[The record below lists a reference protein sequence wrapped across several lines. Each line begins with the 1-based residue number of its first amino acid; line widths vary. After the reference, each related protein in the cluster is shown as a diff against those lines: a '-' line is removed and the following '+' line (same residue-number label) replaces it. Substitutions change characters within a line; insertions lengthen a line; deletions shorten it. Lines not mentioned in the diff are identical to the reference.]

1 MEPGSH
7 WWEGSAIT
15 TAPSLLSRLLLLVM
29 FSIQLWTPF
38 QSCWL
43 LPIILREFIVILLLV
58 SGQKWR
64 EFKIRARRNS
74 WAVEHRNQFPVPP
87 AESDEEDEDTS
98 WVDHTTYNM
107 KGVRCGM
114 MRKFVSFGCCCQC
127 YIISTWCAVEICAK
141 GAIFVTLKNIIRSWF
156 QSEEEHRLCQRKVTV
171 NSRTTPTPWRE
182 CLGARSKWTQMLC
195 NFAYEQS
202 GSSDWSLFTW
212 VERDTESELSIRLE
226 LIHLG
231 GEGHWEWIVHQ
242 TGAYL
247 PGWRGT
253 LRLSAHDPWKRGYL
267 K

>member
-1 MEPGSH
+1 M
-7 WWEGSAIT
+7 
-15 TAPSLLSRLLLLVM
+15 
-29 FSIQLWTPF
+29 
-38 QSCWL
+38 
-43 LPIILREFIVILLLV
+43 ILLLV

-226 LIHLG
+226 LIYLG
-231 GEGHWEWIVHQ
+231 GEGHWEWIVLYRNTVHNV
-242 TGAYL
+242 
-247 PGWRGT
+247 PGQGSSLGSCT
-253 LRLSAHDPWKRGYL
+253 LTIRSPHLSVSLERCAPRSCSVKTFGKKD
-267 K
+267 

>member
-1 MEPGSH
+1 
-7 WWEGSAIT
+7 
-15 TAPSLLSRLLLLVM
+15 
-29 FSIQLWTPF
+29 
-38 QSCWL
+38 
-43 LPIILREFIVILLLV
+43 
-58 SGQKWR
+58 
-64 EFKIRARRNS
+64 
-74 WAVEHRNQFPVPP
+74 
-87 AESDEEDEDTS
+87 
-98 WVDHTTYNM
+98 
-107 KGVRCGM
+107 

-226 LIHLG
+226 LIHMG

-253 LRLSAHDPWKRGYL
+253 LRVNCPVQEHSAQCPRPGLEPGVVHANHKVAAPLCLSRTLCTKVVL
-267 K
+267 S

>member
-1 MEPGSH
+1 M
-7 WWEGSAIT
+7 
-15 TAPSLLSRLLLLVM
+15 
-29 FSIQLWTPF
+29 
-38 QSCWL
+38 
-43 LPIILREFIVILLLV
+43 ILLLG

-98 WVDHTTYNM
+98 WVDHTTHNM

-226 LIHLG
+226 LIHMG

-242 TGAYL
+242 TGAYS
-247 PGWRGT
+247 PEWRGT
-253 LRLSAHDPWKRGYL
+253 LRVNCPSDWSLFTWVVRDTESELSIRLELIYLGGEGHWDWAHMTL
-267 K
+267 ESEVI